1 MNTYTIRMEYG
12 CLSAFTDNNQPV
24 FMCFP
29 GKNPRF
35 FLQGNCL
42 MHDSD
47 HHATRIIY
55 KAPSVE
61 DAQTLLQAIQKHRRQ
76 RQNQSAV
83 AAIITGI
90 LFVTALLWLVISWPA
105 TITLTFDEPVSAP
118 QQVHTVPASAS
129 PQPLVTKKTPSPQ
142 AVRAESLKK
151 AAVSG
156 RYTVTLSTGHPRT
169 IYVFSDP
176 LCPHCRTLEP
186 VLDVL
191 AQDYNVEIFPVSVIG
206 STDSQKLLSS
216 LLCLPTEE
224 RPAHWK
230 SLFAADAG
238 MAPGSKNDVPDVECK
253 DGLHALNINNRAFN
267 YYQLPGTPQL
277 LADDGREIPLSVL
290 TSDKRLADFLQEKT
304 DGH

>member
-1 MNTYTIRMEYG
+1 MNAYTIRMEHG
-12 CLSAFTDNNQPV
+12 CLSAFTGNDHPI

-47 HHATRIIY
+47 HHATRMIY

-61 DAQTLLQAIQKHRRQ
+61 DAQALLLAIQKHRRQ

-83 AAIITGI
+83 VALITGVLLVI
-90 LFVTALLWLVISWPA
+90 ALLWLVISWPA

-118 QQVHTVPASAS
+118 QQVHTVPASAA
-129 PQPLVTKKTPSPQ
+129 PQPQEAEKTPSPQ

-151 AAVSG
+151 AAASG

-206 STDSQKLLSS
+206 STDSQKLLSP
-216 LLCLPTEE
+216 LLCQPAAE

-238 MAPGSKNDVPDVECK
+238 MAPGSKTDASATECE
-253 DGLHALNINNRAFN
+253 DGLHALNINN
-267 YYQLPGTPQL
+267 
-277 LADDGREIPLSVL
+277 
-290 TSDKRLADFLQEKT
+290 
-304 DGH
+304 

>member
-1 MNTYTIRMEYG
+1 
-12 CLSAFTDNNQPV
+12 
-24 FMCFP
+24 
-29 GKNPRF
+29 
-35 FLQGNCL
+35 
-42 MHDSD
+42 
-47 HHATRIIY
+47 
-55 KAPSVE
+55 
-61 DAQTLLQAIQKHRRQ
+61 
-76 RQNQSAV
+76 
-83 AAIITGI
+83 TGI

-105 TITLTFDEPVSAP
+105 TITLTFDEPVSAL
-118 QQVHTVPASAS
+118 QQVHTVPASAA
-129 PQPLVTKKTPSPQ
+129 PQSQETEKTPSPQ

-151 AAVSG
+151 AAASG

-206 STDSQKLLSS
+206 STDSQKLLSP
-216 LLCLPTEE
+216 LLCLPAEE

-238 MAPGSKNDVPDVECK
+238 MAPGSKSDAPAAECE
-253 DGLHALNINNRAFN
+253 DGLHALNTNNRAFN

>member
-35 FLQGNCL
+35 FLQGNSL

-47 HHATRIIY
+47 HHATRMIY

-61 DAQTLLQAIQKHRRQ
+61 DAQALLLAIQKHRRQ
-76 RQNQSAV
+76 RQNKSAV
-83 AAIITGI
+83 VALITGALLVI
-90 LFVTALLWLVISWPA
+90 TLLWLVISWPA
-105 TITLTFDEPVSAP
+105 TITLTFDEPASAP
-118 QQVHTVPASAS
+118 HQAHTVPVSAD
-129 PQPLVTKKTPSPQ
+129 PQPLVTEKTPSPQ
-142 AVRAESLKK
+142 ALRAESLKK

-156 RYTVTLSTGHPRT
+156 RYTVTLSTGHQRT
-169 IYVFSDP
+169 LYVFSDP
-176 LCPHCRTLEP
+176 LCPYCRKLEP

-206 STDSQKLLSS
+206 STDSQKLLSP
-216 LLCLPTEE
+216 LLCQPAAE

-230 SLFAADAG
+230 SLFATDAG
-238 MAPGSKNDVPDVECK
+238 MAPGSKTDAPTTECEE
-253 DGLHALNINNRAFN
+253 GLHALNINNRAFN

>member
-1 MNTYTIRMEYG
+1 MNAYTIRMEHG
-12 CLSAFTDNNQPV
+12 CLSAFTGNDHPI

-47 HHATRIIY
+47 HHATRMIY
-55 KAPSVE
+55 KALSVE
-61 DAQTLLQAIQKHRRQ
+61 DAQALLLAIQKHRRQ
-76 RQNQSAV
+76 RQNKSAV
-83 AAIITGI
+83 VALITGALLVI
-90 LFVTALLWLVISWPA
+90 TLLWLVISWPA
-105 TITLTFDEPVSAP
+105 TITLTFDEPASAP
-118 QQVHTVPASAS
+118 QPVHTVPVSTA
-129 PQPLVTKKTPSPQ
+129 PQPQETEKTPSPQ
-142 AVRAESLKK
+142 ALRAESLKK

-156 RYTVTLSTGHPRT
+156 RYTVTLSTGHQRT
-169 IYVFSDP
+169 LYVFSDP
-176 LCPHCRTLEP
+176 LCPYCRKLEP

-206 STDSQKLLSS
+206 STDSQKLLSP
-216 LLCLPTEE
+216 LLCQPAAE
-224 RPAHWK
+224 RLAHWK

-238 MAPGSKNDVPDVECK
+238 MAPGSKTDAPATECEE
-253 DGLHALNINNRAFN
+253 GLHALNINNRAFN

>member
-1 MNTYTIRMEYG
+1 
-12 CLSAFTDNNQPV
+12 
-24 FMCFP
+24 
-29 GKNPRF
+29 
-35 FLQGNCL
+35 
-42 MHDSD
+42 
-47 HHATRIIY
+47 
-55 KAPSVE
+55 
-61 DAQTLLQAIQKHRRQ
+61 
-76 RQNQSAV
+76 
-83 AAIITGI
+83 
-90 LFVTALLWLVISWPA
+90 
-105 TITLTFDEPVSAP
+105 
-118 QQVHTVPASAS
+118 
-129 PQPLVTKKTPSPQ
+129 KKTPSPQ

-156 RYTVTLSTGHPRT
+156 RYTVTLSTGHQRT
-169 IYVFSDP
+169 LYVFSDP
-176 LCPHCRTLEP
+176 LCPYCRKLEP

-206 STDSQKLLSS
+206 STDSQKLLSP
-216 LLCLPTEE
+216 LLCQPAAE

-238 MAPGSKNDVPDVECK
+238 MAPGSKTDAPATECEE
-253 DGLHALNINNRAFN
+253 GLHALNINNRAFN

>member
-1 MNTYTIRMEYG
+1 
-12 CLSAFTDNNQPV
+12 
-24 FMCFP
+24 
-29 GKNPRF
+29 
-35 FLQGNCL
+35 
-42 MHDSD
+42 
-47 HHATRIIY
+47 
-55 KAPSVE
+55 
-61 DAQTLLQAIQKHRRQ
+61 DAQALLQAIQKHRRQ

-90 LFVTALLWLVISWPA
+90 LFVITLLWLVISWPA

-129 PQPLVTKKTPSPQ
+129 PQPLVTKKTQSPQ

-151 AAVSG
+151 AAASG

-206 STDSQKLLSS
+206 STDSQKLLSP
-216 LLCLPTEE
+216 LLCQPAAE

-230 SLFAADAG
+230 SLFAVDAG
-238 MAPGSKNDVPDVECK
+238 MAPGSKTDAPATECEE
-253 DGLHALNINNRAFN
+253 GLHALNINNRAFN

>member
-12 CLSAFTDNNQPV
+12 CLSAFAGNNHPV

-47 HHATRIIY
+47 HHATRMIY

-61 DAQTLLQAIQKHRRQ
+61 DAQALLLAIQKHRRQ

-90 LFVTALLWLVISWPA
+90 LFVIALLWLVISWPA

-129 PQPLVTKKTPSPQ
+129 PQPLVT
-142 AVRAESLKK
+142 
-151 AAVSG
+151 
-156 RYTVTLSTGHPRT
+156 
-169 IYVFSDP
+169 
-176 LCPHCRTLEP
+176 
-186 VLDVL
+186 
-191 AQDYNVEIFPVSVIG
+191 
-206 STDSQKLLSS
+206 
-216 LLCLPTEE
+216 
-224 RPAHWK
+224 
-230 SLFAADAG
+230 
-238 MAPGSKNDVPDVECK
+238 
-253 DGLHALNINNRAFN
+253 
-267 YYQLPGTPQL
+267 
-277 LADDGREIPLSVL
+277 
-290 TSDKRLADFLQEKT
+290 
-304 DGH
+304 

>member
-1 MNTYTIRMEYG
+1 MNAYTIRMEHG
-12 CLSAFTDNNQPV
+12 CLSAFTGNDHPI

-47 HHATRIIY
+47 HHATRMIY

-61 DAQTLLQAIQKHRRQ
+61 DAQALLLAIQKHRRQ
-76 RQNQSAV
+76 RQNKSAV
-83 AAIITGI
+83 VALITGALLVI
-90 LFVTALLWLVISWPA
+90 TLLWLVISWPA
-105 TITLTFDEPVSAP
+105 TITLTFDEPASAP
-118 QQVHTVPASAS
+118 QPVHTVPVSTA
-129 PQPLVTKKTPSPQ
+129 PQPQETEKTPSPQ
-142 AVRAESLKK
+142 ALRAESLKK

-156 RYTVTLSTGHPRT
+156 RYTVTLSTGHQRT
-169 IYVFSDP
+169 LYVFSDP
-176 LCPHCRTLEP
+176 LCPYCRKLEP

-206 STDSQKLLSS
+206 STDSQKLLSP
-216 LLCLPTEE
+216 LLCQPAAE
-224 RPAHWK
+224 RLAHWK

-238 MAPGSKNDVPDVECK
+238 MAPGSKTDAPATECEE
-253 DGLHALNINNRAFN
+253 GLHALNINNRAFN